1 MFLGLVYIWF
11 TVGMIEFQHSF
22 DGALMIFFFLSVR
35 KKIQY
40 FAFAK
45 PWI

>member
-22 DGALMIFFFLSVR
+22 DGALMIFFLSVR